1 MKLEG
6 TLDIFSLRELIEM
19 SMYSSVIGVLN
30 IDTPR
35 GMGQIFFRDGEA
47 YHCTYQ
53 YTTGEDALLGLFEQ
67 REGSFTFVADASAK
81 ESSLGGD
88 IHRLMDECEVLAERW
103 RVVRTQLPDVHVVP
117 HFVRDPGV
125 DHLRI
130 ATTHFAMLSGIDGE
144 RTLAEIAHELSLDL
158 LDVCEAAIILHEDG
172 LIDLRAAHVRPAL
185 VAPPKAQS
193 GSVIDRIL
201 STLPLRGGSSAP
213 DPLTQRFVAPTLL
226 GDEDPILRLL
236 RN

>member
-6 TLDIFSLRELIEM
+6 TFDIFSLRELIEM
-19 SMYSSVIGVLN
+19 SIYSSVIGVLN

-35 GMGQIFFRDGEA
+35 GIGQIFFHDGDA
-47 YHCTYQ
+47 YHCIYQ
-53 YTTGEDALLGLFEQ
+53 HMTGEAALVALFEQ
-67 REGSFTFVADASAK
+67 RQGSFAFVADASAK
-81 ESSLGGD
+81 ERTLGGD

-103 RVVRTQLPDVHVVP
+103 RMVRVGLPDLHVVP

-125 DHLRI
+125 GQLRI

-144 RTLAEIAHELSLDL
+144 RTLVEIAYALSLDL
-158 LDVCEAAIILHEDG
+158 LDVCEAAIILREDG
-172 LIDLRAAHVRPAL
+172 LIDLRAVHAHPAL
-185 VAPPKAQS
+185 VAAPKAQT

-201 STLPLRGGSSAP
+201 STLPLRGGSPPP
-213 DPLTQRFVAPTLL
+213 DRSTQRFVAPSLV

-236 RN
+236 RS